1 MRCCFHFCFIQQRHS
16 GLVASG
22 NTGVAHVRGPCRH
35 FLLACLPACLS
46 AVSAR
51 PPVSSSAEPS
61 VERTT
66 PLTTAGPST
75 AGTVLTGKRRRE
87 EPTVGGETADD
98 DSGLGSEKTTTP
110 PDEASANKRTKAA
123 GDVSPLN
130 VSQTPVVDGT
140 AGREVAEA
148 VGAVVVG
155 KPAAAKDPVLSAGM
169 EAASL
174 FARHGRQQKS
184 MVAGAD
190 GSAVGEQRANTPAV
204 GDTPTADGQRQEAG
218 STMAAPETDVVARQQ
233 AVMERQ
239 VAAAEASTVAA
250 RQKQAWAALAERNAA
265 VFAAAGVGKQDAV
278 SERLTQRPP
287 PPLTQHCS
295 PRFAASA
302 QAISTTGAVAFQQ
315 TPPLPTGAGGARL
328 PAASV
333 AISNAIAN
341 AAAQSYS
348 STTPFRPVS
357 PRSVAAMPMTRDCS
371 RPGGQGGQ
379 AAHQTWTRPSIADA
393 TAAAARAHGHA
404 WSVAHGH
411 TQAAYG
417 NAQARVV
424 TPGGWAFPPGSN
436 GAGRLAGT
444 MAGFQRV
451 PQMAWGSGS
460 VPAANTAHL
469 RAPAPPPP
477 QQAAA
482 TAPGNASVS
491 GEDGYQA
498 QIREALAQS
507 MWRGYW
513 TDGAT
518 SPPADQPAGRV
529 AVAAGDAGRV
539 GGTTLQR
546 QQSAAAAGRA
556 VPGVVSSLPAPAL
569 RHSPSPRDAGPSH
582 PGVTAR
588 WPPSEPAP
596 TAAASAPSSP
606 RPAATS
612 PGPTLLGKR
621 KNAPSSDATVLSQR
635 TSTAT
640 FSPRGDR
647 PVPVA
652 EHAPTPTA
660 RPEGVSGGGGGPP
673 LVEGHTAPFGLTVPP
688 PPPQLGSAASGPAP
702 AAPQSQLP
710 NAGPAQGGAGAESQ
724 AGQGEMEKQ
733 REQEMARVARREKL
747 RRSMMSAEHLHI
759 LFRSLGGPEA
769 GNRGNDERSRLYLL
783 GECF

>member
-1 MRCCFHFCFIQQRHS
+1 MGWLH
-16 GLVASG
+16 LVTPVSR
-22 NTGVAHVRGPCRH
+22 TYVV
-35 FLLACLPACLS
+35 LVDTSCLPACLS

-75 AGTVLTGKRRRE
+75 AATVLAGKRRRE

-110 PDEASANKRTKAA
+110 PHAASANKRTKAA

-155 KPAAAKDPVLSAGM
+155 KAAAAKDPVLSAGM

-174 FARHGRQQKS
+174 FARHGRQQKA

-190 GSAVGEQRANTPAV
+190 EPAVGEQRANTPAV
-204 GDTPTADGQRQEAG
+204 GDTPTPDGQRQEAG

-239 VAAAEASTVAA
+239 LVAAAEAATVAA
-250 RQKQAWAALAERNAA
+250 RQKQAWAALAERRAA
-265 VFAAAGVGKQDAV
+265 AFAAAGVGTQDAV
-278 SERLTQRPP
+278 SERLTQQPP

-315 TPPLPTGAGGARL
+315 MPPLPTGAGGARL

-348 STTPFRPVS
+348 STTPFRAVS
-357 PRSVAAMPMTRDCS
+357 PRSVPAMPMTRDCS
-371 RPGGQGGQ
+371 RPWGQGGQ

-404 WSVAHGH
+404 WWVAHGH

-417 NAQARVV
+417 HAQARVV

-451 PQMAWGSGS
+451 TPT
-460 VPAANTAHL
+460 PAANTAHL

-482 TAPGNASVS
+482 TAPGTASVS

-546 QQSAAAAGRA
+546 QQSVTAAGGA
-556 VPGVVSSLPAPAL
+556 VPGVVSPLQAPAL

-588 WPPSEPAP
+588 WPPSELAP

-621 KNAPSSDATVLSQR
+621 KNAPSPDATALSQR
-635 TSTAT
+635 ASTAT

-647 PVPVA
+647 PVPAA
-652 EHAPTPTA
+652 EHAPAPTA

-688 PPPQLGSAASGPAP
+688 QLGSAASGAAP